1 MKRRDS
7 IFDRLALKEK
17 LFINQQMRNLGAL
30 NSEFQKLEDMR
41 VKLSAMAAE
50 SALKPDE
57 QTAFA
62 LRSSAE
68 LNYQIRDQLETA
80 SNRSDHLSEEPKF
93 MRQKIALSDR
103 PREKSASK
111 AEQIRRTTRETRAA
125 RREDDEGVL
134 ALLLISVVS
143 MVIMRLL

>member
-50 SALKPDE
+50 SAPKPDE

-80 SNRSDHLSEEPKF
+80 SNRSDHLSEELKF

-103 PREKSASK
+103 RREKSASK
-111 AEQIRRTTRETRAA
+111 AEQIRRTTRETCAA
-125 RREDDEGVL
+125 RREDDE
-134 ALLLISVVS
+134 AARRKPCS
-143 MVIMRLL
+143 R

>member
-17 LFINQQMRNLGAL
+17 LFINQHMRNLGVL

-41 VKLSAMAAE
+41 IKLSAMAAE
-50 SALKPDE
+50 SAPKPDE

-68 LNYQIRDQLETA
+68 LNYQIREQLETA
-80 SNRSDHLSEEPKF
+80 SNRSDHLSEELKF

-103 PREKSASK
+103 RREKSASK
-111 AEQIRRTTRETRAA
+111 AEQIRRTSREARAA
-125 RREDDEGVL
+125 RREDDE
-134 ALLLISVVS
+134 ATRRKTCS
-143 MVIMRLL
+143 R

>member
-80 SNRSDHLSEEPKF
+80 SNRSDHLSEELKF

-103 PREKSASK
+103 RREKSASK
-111 AEQIRRTTRETRAA
+111 AEQIRRTTRETRVA
-125 RREDDEGVL
+125 RREDDE
-134 ALLLISVVS
+134 AARRKPCS
-143 MVIMRLL
+143 R

>member
-1 MKRRDS
+1 MKRRDA
-7 IFDRLALKEK
+7 IFNRLALKEK
-17 LFINQQMRNLGAL
+17 LFINQQMRNLGVL

-50 SALKPDE
+50 SAPKPDE

-80 SNRSDHLSEEPKF
+80 SNRSDHLSEELKF

-103 PREKSASK
+103 RREKSVSK
-111 AEQIRRTTRETRAA
+111 AEQIRRTNRETRDA
-125 RREDDEGVL
+125 RREDDE
-134 ALLLISVVS
+134 AARRKPCS
-143 MVIMRLL
+143 R

>member
-80 SNRSDHLSEEPKF
+80 SNRSDHLSEELKF

-103 PREKSASK
+103 RREKSASK
-111 AEQIRRTTRETRAA
+111 AEQIRRANRETRAA
-125 RREDDEGVL
+125 RREDDE
-134 ALLLISVVS
+134 AARRKPCS
-143 MVIMRLL
+143 R

>member
-17 LFINQQMRNLGAL
+17 MFINQQMRNLGVL

-50 SALKPDE
+50 LAPKPDE

-62 LRSSAE
+62 LRSLAE

-80 SNRSDHLSEEPKF
+80 SNRSDHLSEELKF

-103 PREKSASK
+103 RREKSASK
-111 AEQIRRTTRETRAA
+111 AEQIRRTSREARAA
-125 RREDDEGVL
+125 RREDDE
-134 ALLLISVVS
+134 ATRRKTCS
-143 MVIMRLL
+143 R

>member
-17 LFINQQMRNLGAL
+17 LFINQQMRNLSAL

-50 SALKPDE
+50 SAPKPDE

-80 SNRSDHLSEEPKF
+80 SNRSDHLSEELKF

-103 PREKSASK
+103 RREKSASK
-111 AEQIRRTTRETRAA
+111 AEQMRRTTRETRAA
-125 RREDDEGVL
+125 RREDDE
-134 ALLLISVVS
+134 AARRKPSS
-143 MVIMRLL
+143 R

>member
-50 SALKPDE
+50 SAPKPDE

-68 LNYQIRDQLETA
+68 LNYQIRDQMETA
-80 SNRSDHLSEEPKF
+80 SNRSDHLSEELKF

-103 PREKSASK
+103 RREKSVSK
-111 AEQIRRTTRETRAA
+111 AEQIRRTNRETRDA
-125 RREDDEGVL
+125 RREDDE
-134 ALLLISVVS
+134 AARRKPCS
-143 MVIMRLL
+143 R

>member
-50 SALKPDE
+50 SAPKPDE

-80 SNRSDHLSEEPKF
+80 SNRSDHLSEELKF

-103 PREKSASK
+103 RREKSASK
-111 AEQIRRTTRETRAA
+111 AEQIRRANREARAA
-125 RREDDEGVL
+125 RREDDE
-134 ALLLISVVS
+134 AARRKPCS
-143 MVIMRLL
+143 R

>member
-1 MKRRDS
+1 MKRRDA
-7 IFDRLALKEK
+7 IFNRLALKEK
-17 LFINQQMRNLGAL
+17 LFINQQMRNLGVL
-30 NSEFQKLEDMR
+30 NNELQKLEDMR

-50 SALKPDE
+50 PAPKPDE

-80 SNRSDHLSEEPKF
+80 SNRSDHLSEELKF

-103 PREKSASK
+103 RREKSASK
-111 AEQIRRTTRETRAA
+111 AEQIRRTSREARAA
-125 RREDDEGVL
+125 RREDDE
-134 ALLLISVVS
+134 ATRRKICP
-143 MVIMRLL
+143 R

>member
-1 MKRRDS
+1 MMRRDA

-30 NSEFQKLEDMR
+30 HNELQKIEDMR
-41 VKLSAMAAE
+41 QKLSDMAAD
-50 SALKPDE
+50 SAPKTEE
-57 QTAFA
+57 QTAFI

-80 SNRSDHLSEEPKF
+80 SNRSDHLSEELKF

-103 PREKSASK
+103 RREKSAGK
-111 AEQIRRTTRETRAA
+111 AKQIRRANRDEREA
-125 RREDDEGVL
+125 RREDDDASRRKPCL
-134 ALLLISVVS
+134 
-143 MVIMRLL
+143 R

>member
-1 MKRRDS
+1 MKRRDV

-30 NSEFQKLEDMR
+30 SGELQKLDDMR
-41 VKLSAMAAE
+41 QKLDDMVADSVP
-50 SALKPDE
+50 KIQE
-57 QTAFA
+57 QTAFT

-80 SNRSDHLSEEPKF
+80 SNRSDHLSQELKS

-103 PREKSASK
+103 RREKSASK
-111 AEQIRRTTRETRAA
+111 AKQIRRTDRDEREA
-125 RREDDEGVL
+125 RREDDD
-134 ALLLISVVS
+134 ASRRKS
-143 MVIMRLL
+143 CPR

>member
-80 SNRSDHLSEEPKF
+80 SNRSDHLSEELKF

-103 PREKSASK
+103 RREKSVSK

-125 RREDDEGVL
+125 RREDDE
-134 ALLLISVVS
+134 AARRKPCS
-143 MVIMRLL
+143 R

>member
-50 SALKPDE
+50 SVPKPDE

-80 SNRSDHLSEEPKF
+80 SNRSDHLSEELKF

-103 PREKSASK
+103 RREKSVSK
-111 AEQIRRTTRETRAA
+111 AEQIRRTNRETRAA
-125 RREDDEGVL
+125 RREDDE
-134 ALLLISVVS
+134 ATRRKPSS
-143 MVIMRLL
+143 R

>member
-41 VKLSAMAAE
+41 VKLTAMAAE

-80 SNRSDHLSEEPKF
+80 SNRSDHLSEELKF

-103 PREKSASK
+103 RREKSASK

-125 RREDDEGVL
+125 RREDDE
-134 ALLLISVVS
+134 AARRKPCS
-143 MVIMRLL
+143 R

>member
-1 MKRRDS
+1 MKRRDA

-30 NSEFQKLEDMR
+30 HSELQKIEDMR
-41 VKLSAMAAE
+41 QKLSDMVAY
-50 SALKPDE
+50 SAPKTEE
-57 QTAFA
+57 QTAFT

-80 SNRSDHLSEEPKF
+80 SNRSDHLSEELKF

-103 PREKSASK
+103 RREKSASK
-111 AEQIRRTTRETRAA
+111 AQQIRRTNRDQRDA
-125 RREDDEGVL
+125 RREDDD
-134 ALLLISVVS
+134 ASRRKS
-143 MVIMRLL
+143 CPR

>member
-1 MKRRDS
+1 MKRRDV

-30 NSEFQKLEDMR
+30 HSELQKIEDMR
-41 VKLSAMAAE
+41 QKLSDMAAD
-50 SALKPDE
+50 STSKTKE
-57 QTAFA
+57 QTAFT

-80 SNRSDHLSEEPKF
+80 SNRSDHLSEELKF

-103 PREKSASK
+103 RREKSAGK
-111 AEQIRRTTRETRAA
+111 AQQIRRANRDEREA
-125 RREDDEGVL
+125 RREDDD
-134 ALLLISVVS
+134 ASRRKS
-143 MVIMRLL
+143 CPR

>member
-80 SNRSDHLSEEPKF
+80 SNRSDHLSEELKF

-103 PREKSASK
+103 RREKSARK

-125 RREDDEGVL
+125 RREDDE
-134 ALLLISVVS
+134 AARRKPCS
-143 MVIMRLL
+143 R

>member
-50 SALKPDE
+50 SAPKPDE

-80 SNRSDHLSEEPKF
+80 SNRSDHLSEELKF

-103 PREKSASK
+103 RREKSASK
-111 AEQIRRTTRETRAA
+111 AEQIRRANRETRAA
-125 RREDDEGVL
+125 RREDDE
-134 ALLLISVVS
+134 AARRKPCS
-143 MVIMRLL
+143 R

>member
-17 LFINQQMRNLGAL
+17 LFISQQMRDLGAL

-50 SALKPDE
+50 SAPKPDE

-80 SNRSDHLSEEPKF
+80 SNRSDHLSEELKF

-103 PREKSASK
+103 RREKSASK
-111 AEQIRRTTRETRAA
+111 AEQIRRTNREARAA
-125 RREDDEGVL
+125 RREDDE
-134 ALLLISVVS
+134 AARRKTRS
-143 MVIMRLL
+143 R

>member
-50 SALKPDE
+50 SAPKPDE

-80 SNRSDHLSEEPKF
+80 SNRSDHLSEELKF

-103 PREKSASK
+103 RREKSVSK
-111 AEQIRRTTRETRAA
+111 AEQIRRTNRETRDA
-125 RREDDEGVL
+125 RREDDE
-134 ALLLISVVS
+134 AARRKPCS
-143 MVIMRLL
+143 R

>member
-41 VKLSAMAAE
+41 VKLSAMALE
-50 SALKPDE
+50 SAPKPDE

-80 SNRSDHLSEEPKF
+80 SNRSDHLSEELKF

-103 PREKSASK
+103 RREKSASK

-125 RREDDEGVL
+125 RREDDE
-134 ALLLISVVS
+134 AARRKPCS
-143 MVIMRLL
+143 R

>member
-41 VKLSAMAAE
+41 VKLSAMAVE
-50 SALKPDE
+50 SAPKPDE

-80 SNRSDHLSEEPKF
+80 SNRSDHLSEELKF

-103 PREKSASK
+103 RREKSASK

-125 RREDDEGVL
+125 RREDDE
-134 ALLLISVVS
+134 AARRKPCS
-143 MVIMRLL
+143 R

>member
-50 SALKPDE
+50 SAPKPDE

-80 SNRSDHLSEEPKF
+80 SNRSDHLSEELRF

-103 PREKSASK
+103 RREKSVSK
-111 AEQIRRTTRETRAA
+111 AEQIRRTNRETRAA
-125 RREDDEGVL
+125 RREDDE
-134 ALLLISVVS
+134 AARRKSCS
-143 MVIMRLL
+143 R

>member
-80 SNRSDHLSEEPKF
+80 SNRSDHLSEELKF

-103 PREKSASK
+103 RREKSASK
-111 AEQIRRTTRETRAA
+111 AEQIRRTNRETRAA
-125 RREDDEGVL
+125 RREDDE
-134 ALLLISVVS
+134 AARRKPSS
-143 MVIMRLL
+143 R

>member
-17 LFINQQMRNLGAL
+17 LFINQQMRNLGVL

-41 VKLSAMAAE
+41 GKLSAMAAE
-50 SALKPDE
+50 TAPKPDE

-80 SNRSDHLSEEPKF
+80 SNRSDHLSEELKF

-103 PREKSASK
+103 RREKSASK

-125 RREDDEGVL
+125 RREDDE
-134 ALLLISVVS
+134 AARRKPCS
-143 MVIMRLL
+143 R

>member
-1 MKRRDS
+1 MKRRDA
-7 IFDRLALKEK
+7 IFNRLALKEK
-17 LFINQQMRNLGAL
+17 LFINQQMRNLGVL

-50 SALKPDE
+50 SAPKPDE

-80 SNRSDHLSEEPKF
+80 SNRSDHLSEELKF

-103 PREKSASK
+103 RREKSASK
-111 AEQIRRTTRETRAA
+111 AEQIRRTSREARAA
-125 RREDDEGVL
+125 RREDDE
-134 ALLLISVVS
+134 AT
-143 MVIMRLL
+143 RRKTCPR

>member
-17 LFINQQMRNLGAL
+17 LFINQQMRNLGVL

-41 VKLSAMAAE
+41 GKLSAMAAE
-50 SALKPDE
+50 SAPKPDE

-80 SNRSDHLSEEPKF
+80 SNRSDHLSEELKF

-103 PREKSASK
+103 RREKSASK
-111 AEQIRRTTRETRAA
+111 AEQIRRTNRETRAA
-125 RREDDEGVL
+125 RREDDE
-134 ALLLISVVS
+134 AARRKPCS
-143 MVIMRLL
+143 R